1 MRILLAA
8 RASRSHPLT
17 SVCVYTYAAGRRRH
31 IHLCESARGDNSYGV
46 CAAVHR
52 PGGTHL
58 ASAAF
63 AGQPGCR
70 SGLAIPRRPDA
81 VWYQR
86 PDGEPDP
93 QSTAAQLAS
102 ADGAPV
108 IRWSTAAP
116 QHSRRRWSRP
126 ASRSWAR
133 TTTRTART
141 SRSSACRQ
149 SLRRGANSSPGTREA
164 RAAVTGARAYLS

>member
-1 MRILLAA
+1 MRREHLEKSPLANI
-8 RASRSHPLT
+8 
-17 SVCVYTYAAGRRRH
+17 YAAGRRRH
-31 IHLCESARGDNSYGV
+31 IQLPDSHLCDSARGNNSYGV

-52 PGGTHL
+52 PGCTHL

-63 AGQPGCR
+63 ARQPGCR

-86 PDGEPDP
+86 PDGEPAP
-93 QSTAAQLAS
+93 QSLPPNWRALTP
-102 ADGAPV
+102 APV

-116 QHSRRRWSRP
+116 QHSRRRSSRP

-149 SLRRGANSSPGTREA
+149 SLRRGANPSPGTREA